1 MWEWF
6 KENQEKVI
14 QILGFG
20 LIFLLGFSFGKNF
33 ALNQGLE
40 PIIINEP
47 QVIEE
52 GSGKT
57 EEIAPAEETEATQ
70 AEKKE
75 EQAVQSASSSLSGPF
90 VASKNSNKYHLP
102 DDAHAKKIKPENLIT
117 FQTEEEARQAGYEP
131 CSLLQKAAGR

>member
-6 KENQEKVI
+6 KENQERVI
-14 QILGFG
+14 QVLGFG

-47 QVIEE
+47 QAVEEE
-52 GSGKT
+52 GSGPV
-57 EEIAPAEETEATQ
+57 EEAQKEDTAVTPEV
-70 AEKKE
+70 KGE
-75 EQAVQSASSSLSGPF
+75 EQAAVSSVSGPF

-102 DDAHAKKIKPENLIT
+102 DDPHAKKIKPENLIT

-131 CSLLQKAAGR
+131 CSLLEKAAGR